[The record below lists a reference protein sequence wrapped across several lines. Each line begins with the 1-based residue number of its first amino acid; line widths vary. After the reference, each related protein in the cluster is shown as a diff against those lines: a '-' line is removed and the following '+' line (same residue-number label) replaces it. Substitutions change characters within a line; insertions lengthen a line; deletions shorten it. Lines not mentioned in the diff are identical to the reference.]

1 MRCEGYSSLFMRFSL
16 FVHDLA
22 VYLNYHHSFPIL
34 HIVGISMGKR
44 GASSSWNP
52 ALVNYT
58 NDTCAVLDMILL
70 PETSQQWL
78 EWKWTIFQGFLSTR
92 DQRLSHMQPVTS
104 HTLRVQERR
113 NSQRVTLWAQTQW
126 KTAVLVGGRAAV
138 RALTEPTVTRGR
150 PSWEGTGERARLTEL
165 LCPCSRPGRLTS
177 WAGRAVNK
185 THAGLRCPREP
196 SQHKVKHSYTP
207 AHTSLTNAQSGSYRK
222 CLCLMVKFYVAAF
235 PRWFPAS
242 EHSVIRVTIVT
253 NVLLRRRRHFIF
265 KAHFLPDSIHCASQ
279 LNNKERYYQI

>member
-1 MRCEGYSSLFMRFSL
+1 MIRMKMNHFSGL
-16 FVHDLA
+16 PFNPRPAPLA
-22 VYLNYHHSFPIL
+22 HAACHL
-34 HIVGISMGKR
+34 
-44 GASSSWNP
+44 
-52 ALVNYT
+52 T
-58 NDTCAVLDMILL
+58 
-70 PETSQQWL
+70 
-78 EWKWTIFQGFLSTR
+78 
-92 DQRLSHMQPVTS
+92 
-104 HTLRVQERR
+104 HTLRVQGRR
-113 NSQRVTLWAQTQW
+113 NSQRVTLWLPELWAQTQW

-207 AHTSLTNAQSGSYRK
+207 AHTSLANAQSGSYRK
-222 CLCLMVKFYVAAF
+222 CLCLTVKFYVAAF

-242 EHSVIRVTIVT
+242 EHRQCDNSD
-253 NVLLRRRRHFIF
+253 NS
-265 KAHFLPDSIHCASQ
+265 D
-279 LNNKERYYQI
+279 